1 MRRFLSYLLVLF
13 VVISCSCTQPFE
25 LQAKPLSKYPIQGI
39 LVGSI
44 FDKNSQSSYSII
56 ANGNTLKICDSKTR
70 TLVMSEIKLPGQ
82 VISNYQIAY
91 EYHIICKSKDGN
103 LLIRY
108 IYDNQAQKLELKKLF
123 ETQTK
128 SSYIVSD
135 LPGMDGDI
143 TQSEDKT
150 ILYLYVKDKLIKSI
164 KYPKPTIWWH
174 PNYDSLQNIGFDGQD
189 LIFQSDNNKNGNI
202 NETRKK
208 IKEPSPIDNAFFQ
221 PTEWYKK
228 YIDLYDGTNL
238 WRVETSLDYLGNAN
252 VRGPLEIKKLEKG
265 YNQIFYPY
273 EKGLCRVE
281 VSETNSNILVLKH
294 IDDKKMYP
302 IIDFSGDW
310 TAPTG
315 YYLYGYKENGNY
327 KLKCFKFF
335 RKDDR
340 NNYDIRFKSC
350 DVRFLFDLPVNEDI
364 YDSDYYHQAYDYD
377 NVSFNIY
384 TKNFVFVIPNATN
397 W

>member
-164 KYPKPTIWWH
+164 KYPRPTIWWH

-189 LIFQSDNNKNGNI
+189 LIYQ
-202 NETRKK
+202 
-208 IKEPSPIDNAFFQ
+208 
-221 PTEWYKK
+221 
-228 YIDLYDGTNL
+228 
-238 WRVETSLDYLGNAN
+238 
-252 VRGPLEIKKLEKG
+252 
-265 YNQIFYPY
+265 
-273 EKGLCRVE
+273 
-281 VSETNSNILVLKH
+281 
-294 IDDKKMYP
+294 
-302 IIDFSGDW
+302 
-310 TAPTG
+310 
-315 YYLYGYKENGNY
+315 
-327 KLKCFKFF
+327 
-335 RKDDR
+335 
-340 NNYDIRFKSC
+340 
-350 DVRFLFDLPVNEDI
+350 
-364 YDSDYYHQAYDYD
+364 
-377 NVSFNIY
+377 
-384 TKNFVFVIPNATN
+384 
-397 W
+397 

>member
-1 MRRFLSYLLVLF
+1 

-164 KYPKPTIWWH
+164 KYPRPTIWWH

-189 LIFQSDNNKNGNI
+189 LIYQSDSNKNGNI

-221 PTEWYKK
+221 PTGWYSE
-228 YIDLYDGTNL
+228 YVDLYDGINL
-238 WRVETSLDYLGNAN
+238 WRVKNILINYEDPI
-252 VRGPLEIKKLEKG
+252 VKGPLEIKKLEKG
-265 YNQIFYPY
+265 YNHILYPY

-281 VSETNSNILVLKH
+281 VSETNSTILVLKH

-302 IIDFSGDW
+302 IIDFSGNW
-310 TAPTG
+310 TGPTG

-327 KLKCFKFF
+327 KLKCFKFY

-340 NNYDIRFKSC
+340 NNNDIIFQSC

-364 YDSDYYHQAYDYD
+364 YYSDYYHQAYDYD